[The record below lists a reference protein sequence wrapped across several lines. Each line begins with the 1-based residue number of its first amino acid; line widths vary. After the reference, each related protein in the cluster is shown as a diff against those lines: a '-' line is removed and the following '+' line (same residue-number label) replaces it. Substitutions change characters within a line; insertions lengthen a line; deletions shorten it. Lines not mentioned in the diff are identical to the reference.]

1 MLSDYYCVKVVE
13 CKERYKLI
21 PSFGDKENG
30 HVREDLVRPVF
41 EDLGLHVIRALPINA
56 NQHRGI
62 DIVTGD
68 KYRAVSRKKGTE
80 TFKFVNELDTQKGLK
95 YIDTD
100 EPMIPV
106 IDYLR
111 YKGASVEEIREWK
124 KVLRAYDRYI
134 RLDKKI
140 KKCEEVA
147 YQAPLMIKKLG
158 GVK

>member
-56 NQHRGI
+56 NQYRGI
-62 DIVTGD
+62 DIATGE
-68 KYRAVSRKKGTE
+68 KYRAVSRKNE
-80 TFKFVNELDTQKGLK
+80 TDPLKLVNELDTEKGFK
-95 YIDTD
+95 YIDAD

-111 YKGASVEEIREWK
+111 
-124 KVLRAYDRYI
+124 
-134 RLDKKI
+134 
-140 KKCEEVA
+140 
-147 YQAPLMIKKLG
+147 
-158 GVK
+158 